1 MISFKNIYK
10 EYNEV
15 LFENFSM
22 DIEEGII
29 TALIAPS
36 GSGKTTL
43 MNMLMG
49 FAEPDSGKIEGIVN
63 KSISAV
69 FQEDRLLESF
79 SVRENM
85 AVCGCAEKE
94 LDYVASLLDIKDC
107 LNMYPNELS
116 GGMRRRT
123 AIGRCLLKKADIY
136 IMDEPFKGT
145 DQKLKNNIMKSVR
158 KYIKGKT
165 CIFVTHDIWEAK
177 EFADKIKI
185 FSKEKSKTKAI
196 LCEKNASEIDLYFME
211 MFKNGEI

>member
-85 AVCGCAEKE
+85 AVCGCVEKE

-185 FSKEKSKTKAI
+185 FSKDKSKTKAI
-196 LCEKNASEIDLYFME
+196 LCEKNTSEIDLYFME

>member
-1 MISFKNIYK
+1 MRLTLYRNTAAFCLDSYSNNTQYNYEKVLTVLFKWGLKKGKLMISFKNIYK

-116 GGMRRRT
+116 GGMRLQNCHR
-123 AIGRCLLKKADIY
+123 
-136 IMDEPFKGT
+136 
-145 DQKLKNNIMKSVR
+145 
-158 KYIKGKT
+158 
-165 CIFVTHDIWEAK
+165 
-177 EFADKIKI
+177 
-185 FSKEKSKTKAI
+185 
-196 LCEKNASEIDLYFME
+196 
-211 MFKNGEI
+211 

>member
-85 AVCGCAEKE
+85 AVCGCVEKE

-158 KYIKGKT
+158 EYIKGKT

-185 FSKEKSKTKAI
+185 FSKDKSKTKAI
-196 LCEKNASEIDLYFME
+196 LCEKNTSEIDLYFME